1 MTTKGEEFIWIL
13 SSPGTGT
20 DQKAARVCGKT
31 LMPIADKIAEENK
44 VPPEIIE
51 EMADLGFFGIQF
63 PENMGNRAGYTCY
76 PLVWNRLRVLQ
87 RSGHDAL
94 S

>member
-1 MTTKGEEFIWIL
+1 MDFELTKEQERI
-13 SSPGTGT
+13 
-20 DQKAARVCGKT
+20 QKAAKEFAEKT

-63 PENMGNRAGYTCY
+63 PEE
-76 PLVWNRLRVLQ
+76 
-87 RSGHDAL
+87 
-94 S
+94 